1 ARLPIKWVT
10 GDSVYGS
17 DSRLRR
23 WLENEQQ
30 AYVLAVSAKESV
42 SIGWNTYKVRD
53 LAAQTPEEKWEIIT
67 CGNGSKGPRKYE

>member
-1 ARLPIKWVT
+1 VT

-23 WLENEQQ
+23 CLVNEQQ

-53 LAAQTPEEKWEIIT
+53 LATQIPEGKWEIIS
-67 CGNGSKGPRKYE
+67 CGNGA